1 MASRITKLTRSLK
14 EIGEI
19 QVNEWDFAGLMN
31 KEISELEFRDSLRK
45 LGNVQVMDW
54 DFRNVL
60 PAVNKLANT
69 EVDLVDIVRRTAH
82 YKVMDWDFNAN
93 PSAESEPHPS
103 ATSQPLETN
112 LSKAEMRALVTRLKS
127 FIQYVC
133 THLVDV
139 PNHANIEI
147 KEIKPS
153 VLRVKVIL
161 VKRDVA
167 MLIGREGHT
176 AGAIRSALKA
186 AAGIHGVHTLLEI
199 VSHEDQQVD

>member
-1 MASRITKLTRSLK
+1 MASRISKLTRSLK

-31 KEISELEFRDSLRK
+31 KEIRELEFRASLRK

-60 PAVNKLANT
+60 PVVSKLANT
-69 EVDLVDIVRRTAH
+69 QVDLADIVRRTAH
-82 YKVMDWDFNAN
+82 CKVLDWDFNASS
-93 PSAESEPHPS
+93 SAESEPHPP
-103 ATSQPLETN
+103 ATSQPVETN
-112 LSKAEMRALVTRLKS
+112 LSKVEMRALIARLKS
-127 FIQYVC
+127 FIQYLC
-133 THLVDV
+133 TNLVDV

-176 AGAIRSALKA
+176 AAAVRSALKA
-186 AAGIHGVHTLLEI
+186 AAGIYGVHTLLEI

>member
-1 MASRITKLTRSLK
+1 MASRISKLTRSLK

-31 KEISELEFRDSLRK
+31 KEIRELEFRASLRK

-60 PAVNKLANT
+60 PVVSKLANT
-69 EVDLVDIVRRTAH
+69 EVDLADIVRRTAH
-82 YKVMDWDFNAN
+82 YKVLDWDFNASS
-93 PSAESEPHPS
+93 SAESKPHPP
-103 ATSQPLETN
+103 ATSQPVETN
-112 LSKAEMRALVTRLKS
+112 LNKVEMRALIARLKS
-127 FIQYVC
+127 FIQYLC
-133 THLVDV
+133 TNLVDV

-176 AGAIRSALKA
+176 AAAVRSALKA